1 MGRKSE
7 CTITT
12 RDGRGIQLRV
22 TFGGIRYQKTISV
35 NGKSLAA
42 NPRNEKY
49 AQRLAEE
56 INTKIRA
63 GAFVPVEYFPDT
75 RDTAAPLTV
84 GDQLGA
90 WLAAQRVEHSTKAG
104 YGSALRFWKAAQYDT
119 KDAGAKLGELP
130 LRSLKLSHILT
141 AVASRPTL
149 SGKTINNYLSVLRPA
164 LALAVED
171 KILAENPAEKVP
183 DAAHQKPPPDPF
195 SKGEA
200 ERIIADMA
208 RHYPEPV
215 VNLVEF
221 WVFTGLRTSELVG
234 LRWGNVDLASGT
246 VMVVEGIVRRQAKD
260 KTKTGQARHVRLN
273 PRALAALQ
281 RQRAHTQMAGDL
293 VFLRPVHGRR
303 GPAPTSPA
311 WANENA
317 FATYWRPTLRR
328 LGIRYRRPYC
338 CRHTYA
344 TMMLMAGARPAW
356 CAKQMGHSVRVFH
369 EDYAKWIDGQRDD
382 AEMALVEAFIG
393 NQNGN
398 QNRGSAG

>member
-1 MGRKSE
+1 
-7 CTITT
+7 
-12 RDGRGIQLRV
+12 V
-22 TFGGIRYQKTISV
+22 TFEGTRYQKTILV
-35 NGKSLAA
+35 NGKPLAA

-56 INTKIRA
+56 INAKIRA
-63 GAFVPVEYFPDT
+63 GVFVPAEYFPDT

-84 GDQLGA
+84 GGQLDA
-90 WLAAQRVEHSTKAG
+90 WLATQRVEHSTKAG
-104 YGSALRFWKAAQYDT
+104 YSSALKFWKAAPYDA

-130 LRSLKLSHILT
+130 LRALKLSHILT
-141 AVASRPTL
+141 AIASRPNL

-171 KILAENPAEKVP
+171 KVLAENPAEKAP

-195 SKGEA
+195 SKDEV

-208 RHYPEPV
+208 QHYPEPV

-221 WVFTGLRTSELVG
+221 WFFTGLRTSEIVG
-234 LRWGNVDLASGT
+234 LRWDNVDLASGT
-246 VMVVEGIVRRQAKD
+246 ILVAEGIVRRQVKD
-260 KTKTGQARHVRLN
+260 KTKTATARHVRLN
-273 PRALAALQ
+273 PRAMAALQ
-281 RQRAHTQMAGDL
+281 RQRAHTQLAGGF
-293 VFLRPVHGRR
+293 VFLRPSKREPGRR
-303 GPAPTSPA
+303 GPAPASPE

-356 CAKQMGHSVRVFH
+356 CARQMGHSVRVFH
-369 EDYAKWIDGQRDD
+369 EDYATWIDGQRDD
-382 AEMALVEAFIG
+382 HEMALVEAFIG

-398 QNRGSAG
+398 QNRGATG